1 MSEAS
6 DPSYSTTEVLIAS
19 VRYDLGEMSMHL
31 READTFAREAMAT
44 MWEIERRSKATTPPV
59 KTEEGRT

>member
-6 DPSYSTTEVLIAS
+6 DPSFSTTEVLIAS
-19 VRYDLGEMSMHL
+19 VRRDLGEMSMHL